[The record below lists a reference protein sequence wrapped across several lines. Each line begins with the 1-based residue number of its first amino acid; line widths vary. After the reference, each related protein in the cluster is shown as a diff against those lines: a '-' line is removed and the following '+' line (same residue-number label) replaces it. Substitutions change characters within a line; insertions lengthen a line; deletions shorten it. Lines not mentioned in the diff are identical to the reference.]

1 MVGHVWLPLPNITL
15 LGWRPSLL
23 RSLSLSVG
31 GYTYAQQMNN
41 PGHLKTVGA
50 FGGQGAVASV
60 SAAEVQDAN
69 CCIT

>member
-1 MVGHVWLPLPNITL
+1 MAAIAQHNSIRLEAIAITL
-15 LGWRPSLL
+15 
-23 RSLSLSVG
+23 SLSLSVG